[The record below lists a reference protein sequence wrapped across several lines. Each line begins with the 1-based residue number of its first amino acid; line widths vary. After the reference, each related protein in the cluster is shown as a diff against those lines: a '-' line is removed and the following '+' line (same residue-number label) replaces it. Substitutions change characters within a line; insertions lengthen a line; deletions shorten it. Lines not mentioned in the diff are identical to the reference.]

1 MSSIANLLKNMKLHR
16 EETTMNDDI
25 VEKLDDLSQASPLE
39 IVKKLEEFELYD
51 KKSSQ
56 QVIDEVYAEFESG
69 EHMKESIIKPVFL
82 SICDGILERTS
93 FGRDARKRGITSS
106 RLINE
111 CEEFNY
117 ACGTQS
123 KIEMNDG
130 YNEHKNAEV
139 YIYKYGEENRSTYER
154 EKMEDSTAMDKYKE
168 NRFHENPRNKLVEDE
183 YTGSKNLY
191 EYRKNPDKRRNDTK
205 HHYQAETDHIVPL
218 KQLHEEFKG
227 NYAISDEDIKSIAN
241 SEVNLAL
248 TANKINRKKNDD
260 LNSTFIEKQEQKKK
274 EGQDYFELSENSKR
288 KMLLQEEKAR
298 EHINHEI
305 NETVKDGIIK
315 EAEGLKES
323 LKAKCK
329 GLVAPAELEVENKNG
344 NKLTKVEDKK
354 TVATLEKNNKK
365 GILNTVGSNAVDQ
378 EKDNAVGNL
387 ILFIVKPLYFEIKDI
402 FTNGMT
408 EGVNANSTLGALK
421 IRFGRLKKY
430 VIENAAI
437 FLGNN
442 IWDFVKGFVS
452 SFIEGL
458 ISLFVGVFKNVL
470 KLLKEGFKIFVGA
483 AKVLFGENSKS
494 MSAAQKGDA
503 IIKLVGSSVIAVS
516 GIAIESFIAKIPLL
530 STWSVELS
538 TIISGIGSALFIYI
552 LDKADLFSVKA
563 EKRRERINE
572 IFSER
577 INDIKDAT
585 DGFNKIAAEK
595 LYKQRIDYNNILE
608 DVSFGIKTNN
618 IDKINQGL
626 YGMADFFKVKL
637 PYNNTTECIEYIESE
652 GTLQL

>member
-1 MSSIANLLKNMKLHR
+1 
-16 EETTMNDDI
+16 MNDDI

-69 EHMKESIIKPVFL
+69 EHMKNSLLKPVFL
-82 SICDGILERTS
+82 SIFDGILEGTS

-117 ACGTQS
+117 GCDAQS
-123 KIEMNDG
+123 KIEMDVTYTGNGTPPVNKDKLGND
-130 YNEHKNAEV
+130 NN
-139 YIYKYGEENRSTYER
+139 S
-154 EKMEDSTAMDKYKE
+154 KYKRKDYE
-168 NRFHENPRNKLVEDE
+168 NTYAMKRYKLSIAKGNKGRKLLIDE
-183 YTGSKNLY
+183 YTGEKKLY
-191 EYRKNPDKRRNDTK
+191 LEKANPDKRRNDNK
-205 HHYQAETDHIVPL
+205 CDYQAEPDHIVPL
-218 KQLHEEFKG
+218 KKLHEEFKD
-227 NYAISDEDIKSIAN
+227 NYALSDEDIKKIAN
-241 SEVNLAL
+241 DDENLAL
-248 TANKINRKKNDD
+248 TSGALNGKKKELSN
-260 LNSTFIEKQEQKKK
+260 TEFIEKQEQEKNKGK
-274 EGQDYFELSENSKR
+274 EYFELSEESKQR
-288 KMLLQEEKAR
+288 MLLMEKRAR
-298 EHINHEI
+298 KHIYYRANI
-305 NETVKDGIIK
+305 NVAKKLFFCGEAGKKELRNAVI
-315 EAEGLKES
+315 EAENI
-323 LKAKCK
+323 K
-329 GLVAPAELEVENKNG
+329 GK
-344 NKLTKVEDKK
+344 KLTKVEKEQIVK
-354 TVATLEKNNKK
+354 TLARNKSK
-365 GILNTVGSNAVDQ
+365 GIHMKTAADALKQ
-378 EKDNAVGNL
+378 EKDIAENHAVGNL

-408 EGVNANSTLGALK
+408 EGVNANSTLAALK
-421 IRFGRLKKY
+421 IRFVRLKKH
-430 VIENAAI
+430 VLENAAG
-437 FLGNN
+437 FVGDN

-452 SFIEGL
+452 SFVEGL

-470 KLLKEGFKIFVGA
+470 KLLKEGFKIFVSA
-483 AKVLFGENSKS
+483 SKVLFGENSKS
-494 MSAAQKGDA
+494 MSAAEKGDA
-503 IIKLVGSSVIAVS
+503 IIKLIGSSVIAIS

-577 INDIKDAT
+577 IKDIKGAT

-595 LYKQRIDYNNILE
+595 LYKQRIDYNKILE

-618 IDKINQGL
+618 IEKINQGL

-637 PYNNTTECIEYIESE
+637 PYKNTTEFIEYIESE
-652 GTLQL
+652 GALQL

>member
-1 MSSIANLLKNMKLHR
+1 
-16 EETTMNDDI
+16 MNDDI

-69 EHMKESIIKPVFL
+69 EHMKNSLLKPVFL
-82 SICDGILERTS
+82 SIFDGILEGTS
-93 FGRDARKRGITSS
+93 FGRGARKRGITSS

-117 ACGTQS
+117 GCDAQI
-123 KIEMNDG
+123 KIETNDG
-130 YNEHKNAEV
+130 YNEHKNAKV
-139 YIYKYGEENRSTYER
+139 YTDKYGKDNRDTYDR
-154 EKMEDSTAMDKYKE
+154 NIIEDRGAMNKYKKD
-168 NRFHENPRNKLVEDE
+168 RFNENPRNKLVEDE
-183 YTGSKNLY
+183 YTGEKKLY
-191 EYRKNPDKRRNDTK
+191 QKQANPDKRRNDTK

-260 LNSTFIEKQEQKKK
+260 LNSTFIEKQEQKKND
-274 EGQDYFELSENSKR
+274 GQDYLELSENSKR

-298 EHINHEI
+298 ERINHEI
-305 NETVKDGIIK
+305 NETVKDGILQ

-323 LKAKCK
+323 LKAKCT
-329 GLVAPAELEVENKNG
+329 GWVAPTELEVVNKNG
-344 NKLTKVEDKK
+344 KKLTKVEEEKA
-354 TVATLEKNNKK
+354 VSTLEKNKSK
-365 GILNTVGSNAVDQ
+365 GILNTAGSNAVDQ

-387 ILFIVKPLYFEIKDI
+387 ILFIVKPLYFEIDDI

-430 VIENAAI
+430 VLENAAN
-437 FLGNN
+437 FFGNS
-442 IWDFVKGFVS
+442 IWDFVKGVVS

-458 ISLFVGVFKNVL
+458 ISLFVGVFKNVI

-503 IIKLVGSSVIAVS
+503 IIKLIGSSVIAVS

-538 TIISGIGSALFIYI
+538 TIISGIGSALFIYL

-577 INDIKDAT
+577 IKDIKDAT

-595 LYKQRIDYNNILE
+595 LYKQRTDYNKILE

-618 IDKINQGL
+618 IEKINQGL

-637 PYNNTTECIEYIESE
+637 PYKNTTECIEYIESE